1 MTKMTPLRWETPPAA
16 LRNRT
21 RRDWQV
27 IADSLK
33 DNPGNWA
40 VVAEDVSASTG
51 THIRHGR
58 LTAFA
63 PAGAFEARV
72 SGARDSKTGRA
83 EKVYARY
90 IGEKG
95 EFAHIGEDE
104 AEAPVK
110 AEKVTPKKA

>member
-1 MTKMTPLRWETPPAA
+1 MTKMTPLRWETPPAS

-21 RRDWQV
+21 RRNWQEV
-27 IADSLK
+27 ADSLK
-33 DNPGNWA
+33 ANPGNWA

-63 PAGAFEARV
+63 PEGAFEARV

-83 EKVYARY
+83 EKVYARF

-95 EFAHIGEDE
+95 EFSSVGADE
-104 AEAPVK
+104 A
-110 AEKVTPKKA
+110 